1 MRGTVLGTG
10 DARQTKTLASGT
22 NILVLYFHNP
32 CEPQFPNLYHG
43 GNNTSFCE
51 HLNEI
56 LTHLMKFLD
65 LL

>member
-32 CEPQFPNLYHG
+32 CEPQFPNLCHG
-43 GNNTSFCE
+43 GNNTRVSVS
-51 HLNEI
+51 I
-56 LTHLMKFLD
+56 
-65 LL
+65 